1 MTDNRF
7 ILNSAYDLNQ
17 MQEADSISSYYHS
30 NAPLQME
37 NVCNRVVILLTMCVN
52 KELSIILANTDV
64 SEKDYFIFLKKT
76 YTEVCLKYQNINKRI
91 ITKLEIDIS
100 KQKEFL
106 EYLNYFVVC
115 LLSGIKYIEK
125 KKDEKWHQYD
135 EQNEWN
141 TRFRREERVRD
152 YMKGLIS
159 NNGKFTKFTLKNK
172 IEIPYM
178 YVLAWDLTPLF
189 KKFFDTYEPYGDNDQ
204 SYYGNLCRNTSI
216 ELRYISDNL
225 LDILI
230 YGQQTDKERFSETS
244 PDKLLK
250 IYKTITFKKL
260 LPTIC
265 FGERVNYNHDLLNPD
280 GDIIAKKTHQL
291 PFIKKEILQSI
302 PLLPMQVDKE
312 IYNPEKSTRMM
323 LDLLKE
329 KNKTKD
335 YLESDILYL
344 KNSIVNFCELLLDW
358 VWETEINFL
367 RIDIAKTEEYFI
379 NIIKFAKTLPR
390 NDNPESKETYL
401 KSLLSVIAKIWDTTQ
416 LNNIEVIDGKPKT
429 YILYACFSVL
439 KLTRNWNEHNLIHD
453 VSFTFVAF
461 AFIISLRYIFDIDK
475 LCTEMRNNYLYEEE
489 KFFRFF
495 KESPLDYSEYNIS
508 EIEKEYKLLYNNVSQ
523 SAFYNNHNWAQKKFP
538 ETDWPGDP
546 HQVLSTAGYSE
557 SLIKEQMTENE
568 IYLTFWLTIHMGK
581 KQNQIIKLS
590 KSTDKNI
597 FILLTDI
604 YEYQKKSFLLSN

>member
-1 MTDNRF
+1 
-7 ILNSAYDLNQ
+7 

-401 KSLLSVIAKIWDTTQ
+401 KSLLSVIAKMWDTTQ

-523 SAFYNNHNWAQKKFP
+523 SAFYNNHNWAQKPANKS
-538 ETDWPGDP
+538 
-546 HQVLSTAGYSE
+546 QV
-557 SLIKEQMTENE
+557 
-568 IYLTFWLTIHMGK
+568 FFCRFF
-581 KQNQIIKLS
+581 KLF
-590 KSTDKNI
+590 N
-597 FILLTDI
+597 
-604 YEYQKKSFLLSN
+604 

>member
-401 KSLLSVIAKIWDTTQ
+401 KSLLSVIAKMWDTTQ

-546 HQVLSTAGYSE
+546 HQVLSTAGSW
-557 SLIKEQMTENE
+557 NE
-568 IYLTFWLTIHMGK
+568 
-581 KQNQIIKLS
+581 
-590 KSTDKNI
+590 
-597 FILLTDI
+597 
-604 YEYQKKSFLLSN
+604 

>member
-291 PFIKKEILQSI
+291 PFIKKEILQSN

-358 VWETEINFL
+358 VWETEINF
-367 RIDIAKTEEYFI
+367 Y
-379 NIIKFAKTLPR
+379 
-390 NDNPESKETYL
+390 
-401 KSLLSVIAKIWDTTQ
+401 
-416 LNNIEVIDGKPKT
+416 
-429 YILYACFSVL
+429 VL
-439 KLTRNWNEHNLIHD
+439 
-453 VSFTFVAF
+453 
-461 AFIISLRYIFDIDK
+461 
-475 LCTEMRNNYLYEEE
+475 
-489 KFFRFF
+489 
-495 KESPLDYSEYNIS
+495 
-508 EIEKEYKLLYNNVSQ
+508 
-523 SAFYNNHNWAQKKFP
+523 
-538 ETDWPGDP
+538 
-546 HQVLSTAGYSE
+546 
-557 SLIKEQMTENE
+557 
-568 IYLTFWLTIHMGK
+568 
-581 KQNQIIKLS
+581 
-590 KSTDKNI
+590 
-597 FILLTDI
+597 ILLKQRNI
-604 YEYQKKSFLLSN
+604 LSILLNLLRPYQEMIILNPKKHI

>member
-1 MTDNRF
+1 M
-7 ILNSAYDLNQ
+7 
-17 MQEADSISSYYHS
+17 
-30 NAPLQME
+30 
-37 NVCNRVVILLTMCVN
+37 
-52 KELSIILANTDV
+52 
-64 SEKDYFIFLKKT
+64 
-76 YTEVCLKYQNINKRI
+76 
-91 ITKLEIDIS
+91 
-100 KQKEFL
+100 
-106 EYLNYFVVC
+106 
-115 LLSGIKYIEK
+115 
-125 KKDEKWHQYD
+125 
-135 EQNEWN
+135 
-141 TRFRREERVRD
+141 
-152 YMKGLIS
+152 
-159 NNGKFTKFTLKNK
+159 
-172 IEIPYM
+172 
-178 YVLAWDLTPLF
+178 
-189 KKFFDTYEPYGDNDQ
+189 
-204 SYYGNLCRNTSI
+204 
-216 ELRYISDNL
+216 

-401 KSLLSVIAKIWDTTQ
+401 KSLLSVIAKMWDTTQ

-495 KESPLDYSEYNIS
+495 KESPLDYSE
-508 EIEKEYKLLYNNVSQ
+508 
-523 SAFYNNHNWAQKKFP
+523 
-538 ETDWPGDP
+538 
-546 HQVLSTAGYSE
+546 
-557 SLIKEQMTENE
+557 
-568 IYLTFWLTIHMGK
+568 
-581 KQNQIIKLS
+581 
-590 KSTDKNI
+590 
-597 FILLTDI
+597 
-604 YEYQKKSFLLSN
+604 

>member
-1 MTDNRF
+1 
-7 ILNSAYDLNQ
+7 

-401 KSLLSVIAKIWDTTQ
+401 KSLLSVIAKMWDTTQ

-546 HQVLSTAGYSE
+546 HQVLSTV
-557 SLIKEQMTENE
+557 
-568 IYLTFWLTIHMGK
+568 
-581 KQNQIIKLS
+581 QITLKRNASSATAERL
-590 KSTDKNI
+590 
-597 FILLTDI
+597 FH
-604 YEYQKKSFLLSN
+604 F

>member
-230 YGQQTDKERFSETS
+230 YGQQTNKERFSETS

-401 KSLLSVIAKIWDTTQ
+401 KSLLSVIAKMWDTTQ

-508 EIEKEYKLLYNNVSQ
+508 EIEKEYKLTCC
-523 SAFYNNHNWAQKKFP
+523 AR
-538 ETDWPGDP
+538 
-546 HQVLSTAGYSE
+546 
-557 SLIKEQMTENE
+557 
-568 IYLTFWLTIHMGK
+568 
-581 KQNQIIKLS
+581 
-590 KSTDKNI
+590 
-597 FILLTDI
+597 
-604 YEYQKKSFLLSN
+604 

>member
-1 MTDNRF
+1 M
-7 ILNSAYDLNQ
+7 
-17 MQEADSISSYYHS
+17 
-30 NAPLQME
+30 
-37 NVCNRVVILLTMCVN
+37 
-52 KELSIILANTDV
+52 
-64 SEKDYFIFLKKT
+64 
-76 YTEVCLKYQNINKRI
+76 
-91 ITKLEIDIS
+91 
-100 KQKEFL
+100 
-106 EYLNYFVVC
+106 
-115 LLSGIKYIEK
+115 
-125 KKDEKWHQYD
+125 
-135 EQNEWN
+135 
-141 TRFRREERVRD
+141 
-152 YMKGLIS
+152 
-159 NNGKFTKFTLKNK
+159 
-172 IEIPYM
+172 
-178 YVLAWDLTPLF
+178 
-189 KKFFDTYEPYGDNDQ
+189 
-204 SYYGNLCRNTSI
+204 
-216 ELRYISDNL
+216 
-225 LDILI
+225 
-230 YGQQTDKERFSETS
+230 
-244 PDKLLK
+244 
-250 IYKTITFKKL
+250 
-260 LPTIC
+260 
-265 FGERVNYNHDLLNPD
+265 
-280 GDIIAKKTHQL
+280 
-291 PFIKKEILQSI
+291 
-302 PLLPMQVDKE
+302 
-312 IYNPEKSTRMM
+312 
-323 LDLLKE
+323 
-329 KNKTKD
+329 
-335 YLESDILYL
+335 
-344 KNSIVNFCELLLDW
+344 
-358 VWETEINFL
+358 
-367 RIDIAKTEEYFI
+367 
-379 NIIKFAKTLPR
+379 
-390 NDNPESKETYL
+390 
-401 KSLLSVIAKIWDTTQ
+401 WDTTQ